1 MGIFPDVLEQ
11 VYDIVIEH
19 KLRHTGL
26 DEAAPK
32 LGLAGTTQSVILVL
46 SFYVN
51 SGVSFSGNNGL

>member
-32 LGLAGTTQSVILVL
+32 LKNLTVL
-46 SFYVN
+46 WK
-51 SGVSFSGNNGL
+51 L

>member
-1 MGIFPDVLEQ
+1 MGIFPDVLKQ

-32 LGLAGTTQSVILVL
+32 LGLNGTTQSVILVL
-46 SFYVN
+46 SFHVN
-51 SGVSFSGNNGL
+51 SGVSFSGNDGL